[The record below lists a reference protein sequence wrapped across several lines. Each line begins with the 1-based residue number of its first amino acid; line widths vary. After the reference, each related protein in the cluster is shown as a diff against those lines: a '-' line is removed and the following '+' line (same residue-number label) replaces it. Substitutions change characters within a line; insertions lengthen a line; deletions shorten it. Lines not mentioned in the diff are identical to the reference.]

1 MQALNLAGV
10 GHELPSSSIR
20 DLCKVEG
27 HTAGGW
33 AGSSP
38 MPLSLHHV
46 PPTGPSSQVSRA
58 EACCQGI
65 SHMLEA
71 EGAPPRD
78 GGLLGVERGGREHG
92 LNPRPSDVGMLRDER
107 VGAAGVEIWG

>member
-1 MQALNLAGV
+1 
-10 GHELPSSSIR
+10 
-20 DLCKVEG
+20 
-27 HTAGGW
+27 
-33 AGSSP
+33 
-38 MPLSLHHV
+38 MPLSLHHL

-78 GGLLGVERGGREHG
+78 GGPLGVERGGREHG
-92 LNPRPSDVGMLRDER
+92 LNPRPSDIGMLWGQG

>member
-1 MQALNLAGV
+1 MNLAGV
-10 GHELPSSSIR
+10 GHPSSSIR
-20 DLCKVEG
+20 DLCRVARAQ
-27 HTAGGW
+27 AGGW
-33 AGSSP
+33 VGSSP
-38 MPLSLHHV
+38 MPLSLHHL

-78 GGLLGVERGGREHG
+78 GGPLGVERGGRECG
-92 LNPRPSDVGMLRDER
+92 LRPRPSAVGML
-107 VGAAGVEIWG
+107 WGEG

>member
-1 MQALNLAGV
+1 
-10 GHELPSSSIR
+10 
-20 DLCKVEG
+20 
-27 HTAGGW
+27 
-33 AGSSP
+33 
-38 MPLSLHHV
+38 MPLSLYHL

-78 GGLLGVERGGREHG
+78 GGPLGLERGGREPD
-92 LNPRPSDVGMLRDER
+92 LSPRPSDVGMLLGE
-107 VGAAGVEIWG
+107 GEEAAGVEI